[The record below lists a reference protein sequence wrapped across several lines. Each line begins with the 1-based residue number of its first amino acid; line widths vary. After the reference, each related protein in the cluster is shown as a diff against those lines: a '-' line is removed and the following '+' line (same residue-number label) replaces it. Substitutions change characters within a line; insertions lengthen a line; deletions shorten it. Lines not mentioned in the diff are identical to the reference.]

1 MAFIFLCMQYDV
13 ASNDLAP
20 ARLAREGGEES
31 SNKLREYIDTADTR
45 STYVQRVPSSIP
57 SVCADAIINLE

>member
-1 MAFIFLCMQYDV
+1 MYDV

-45 STYVQRVPSSIP
+45 SMNRGFPL
-57 SVCADAIINLE
+57 ADAIINLE